1 MVCIINKSRLCID
14 CQYIFLIPYLCQLGM
29 NTSSFSSHL
38 CDCKGSAESVS
49 VAKRKWR
56 DFDPLN
62 SVPYHLKMLIQ
73 ISICHNFQ
81 YEKFVSLLSTAVL
94 LYQGYRETAWQ
105 WSAVILHCS
114 CVLQRFVLPWPCLEF
129 QLEFQLSLCFLAL
142 VHPCHFSGHWHV
154 KYCTVGSTGCPWV
167 LKGSIVDD
175 SSPV

>member
-29 NTSSFSSHL
+29 NTSSLSSHL
-38 CDCKGSAESVS
+38 CDCKVSAESVS

-94 LYQGYRETAWQ
+94 LYQGYRETVICSDFTLLLCAAKVCAALALPWIPAWVPAQPVLSCLGSPLPFQ
-105 WSAVILHCS
+105 WPLTREVLHCW
-114 CVLQRFVLPWPCLEF
+114 QYWLPL
-129 QLEFQLSLCFLAL
+129 
-142 VHPCHFSGHWHV
+142 
-154 KYCTVGSTGCPWV
+154 GS
-167 LKGSIVDD
+167 
-175 SSPV
+175 